1 MAKSKDDAVLQVF
14 VNLQA
19 LCAALPDSTR
29 FGQHRDRFT
38 AQIDAG
44 INALGYEAMEFKGV
58 SKPVE
63 APDDL
68 GVNEALGRLTECYS
82 EDDPIRY
89 KRQDTTPS
97 LLWDLLGGERV
108 AKNVRIVFYDNPERP
123 DRRGT
128 LLDMVRSREA
138 SKARGELE

>member
-38 AQIDAG
+38 EQIKAG
-44 INALGYEAMEFKGV
+44 IEALGYTQVPTPE
-58 SKPVE
+58 PL
-63 APDDL
+63 PDTL
-68 GVNEALGRLTECYS
+68 GVDEAIRRLTECYS

-97 LLWDLLGGERV
+97 GLWDLLGGERV

-138 SKARGELE
+138 SKARGELD